1 VSILAPE
8 QPTPPQAQPPP
19 RPQRVRRWELI
30 TGIVILVLIVAIAG
44 VLVQRRRAD
53 SYPSVYG
60 GPYAPAMLTA
70 GDTVTMTQPGVAVPV
85 LVIYEDFQCSICDAF
100 ELANSGPIEKLAD
113 QGRVKV
119 VYHLFTIF
127 VGSQPRQANST
138 RAWAA
143 ARCVPADLWVRYH
156 DLLYAHQPGETD
168 QHGFPITQ
176 LLAFGRRLRLTSS
189 AFTQCVTSQRYAAQL
204 VPLSNR
210 IVGSGIN
217 ATPTVTL
224 NGRPLSMATLE
235 SNNGALAQVIRAAH

>member
-1 VSILAPE
+1 
-8 QPTPPQAQPPP
+8 
-19 RPQRVRRWELI
+19 
-30 TGIVILVLIVAIAG
+30 
-44 VLVQRRRAD
+44 
-53 SYPSVYG
+53 
-60 GPYAPAMLTA
+60 
-70 GDTVTMTQPGVAVPV
+70 MTQPGVTAPV

-100 ELANSGPIEKLAD
+100 ELANSGPIEKLAY

-143 ARCVPADLWVRYH
+143 ARCVPAGSWVRYH
-156 DLLYAHQPGETD
+156 DLLYANQPAETA

-176 LLAFGRRLRLTSS
+176 LLAFGSRIGLTSS

-210 IVGSGIN
+210 IVNSGIN

-224 NGRPLSMATLE
+224 NGRPLSMSTLQ
-235 SNNGALAQVIRAAH
+235 SNNGVLGQAIRAAR